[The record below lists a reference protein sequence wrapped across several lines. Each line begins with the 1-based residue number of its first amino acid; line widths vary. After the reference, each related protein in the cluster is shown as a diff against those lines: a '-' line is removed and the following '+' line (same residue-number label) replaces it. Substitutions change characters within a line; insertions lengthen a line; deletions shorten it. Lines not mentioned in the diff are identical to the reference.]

1 MPSTVRL
8 DIPVLLPE
16 APDALD
22 ACVERL
28 VKRLTGAPGLS
39 QIHVAESPTGP
50 QLCLHYDAKLLSPDE
65 VRRKALQAGV
75 EISRRFGHL
84 VGWTQGVR
92 HARHARSLEADLKAE
107 PGLLEV
113 GLDAAGAVRVEFD
126 QNRIT
131 RDQLIKTLAGH
142 GLTFSPSPSRP
153 GLNTPQTTTPATTTI
168 PGRRITPT
176 MITPTEGFSAP
187 TPN

>member
-1 MPSTVRL
+1 SLRAPPFASLRTSATSRPSHAPPSLQPPLPHPRSSSMPSTVRL

-75 EISRRFGHL
+75 EISRRF
-84 VGWTQGVR
+84 
-92 HARHARSLEADLKAE
+92 
-107 PGLLEV
+107 
-113 GLDAAGAVRVEFD
+113 
-126 QNRIT
+126 
-131 RDQLIKTLAGH
+131 
-142 GLTFSPSPSRP
+142 
-153 GLNTPQTTTPATTTI
+153 
-168 PGRRITPT
+168 
-176 MITPTEGFSAP
+176 
-187 TPN
+187 

>member
-50 QLCLHYDAKLLSPDE
+50 QLCLHYDAKLL
-65 VRRKALQAGV
+65 
-75 EISRRFGHL
+75 
-84 VGWTQGVR
+84 
-92 HARHARSLEADLKAE
+92 
-107 PGLLEV
+107 
-113 GLDAAGAVRVEFD
+113 
-126 QNRIT
+126 
-131 RDQLIKTLAGH
+131 
-142 GLTFSPSPSRP
+142 
-153 GLNTPQTTTPATTTI
+153 
-168 PGRRITPT
+168 
-176 MITPTEGFSAP
+176 
-187 TPN
+187 